1 MAFITRGEAVFN
13 DHFAHVRGETETQAI
28 FIIRGESTSGAAM
41 TAELLHARFNHRRA
55 EVIKL
60 LPQCTRD
67 APDARAT
74 LARNIAC
81 EDCLR
86 GNSDA

>member
-1 MAFITRGEAVFN
+1 
-13 DHFAHVRGETETQAI
+13 
-28 FIIRGESTSGAAM
+28 M

-55 EVIKL
+55 EVIKH

-67 APDARAT
+67 APDAWAT

-81 EDCLR
+81 EECLSAS
-86 GNSDA
+86 SDAVHSNAHMPATTAAGDIVSYDIYY